1 MPHMPTYEASTSIN
15 AGPDLV
21 WRVLSDVAR
30 WPEWL
35 PTVSKV
41 EPLDGERLSI
51 GSRFVVHQPRLRP
64 ATWVVTELA
73 ETGRFVWVARSLGLV
88 MLAEHSVAQQSPITS
103 TVTLRFS
110 FNGLLGGIMGR
121 MFRSLTESYL
131 AREAASL
138 KQRVEA
144 AL

>member
-1 MPHMPTYEASTSIN
+1 MPTYEAFTSIN
-15 AGPDLV
+15 AAPDSV
-21 WRVLSDVAR
+21 WRALSDVSK

-51 GSRFVVHQPRLRP
+51 GSRFVVHQPKLRP

-73 ETGRFVWVARSLGLV
+73 ETRFVWVARSPGLV
-88 MLAEHSVAQQSPITS
+88 MLAEHSVAPQSSTTS
-103 TVTLRFS
+103 KVTLRYS
-110 FNGLLGGIMGR
+110 FNGLLGGILGR

-131 AREAASL
+131 AREAAAL

-144 AL
+144 TP